1 MSHRHDSRQP
11 AVSLWAMPFL
21 FEKLVV
27 FQRAVE
33 LAVEIGELTDGFPRK
48 TRVLA
53 DQLNRAAISVPAN
66 IAEGNGRWGR
76 LDRRNYF
83 IIARGSLQE
92 CVALVEIASR
102 RGCISEVDG
111 THLKIRLDEIA
122 RMLAGLIDG
131 TDRRSH
137 P

>member
-1 MSHRHDSRQP
+1 
-11 AVSLWAMPFL
+11 MPFL

-27 FQRAVE
+27 YQRALE
-33 LAVEIGELTDGFPRK
+33 LAVDIGELTDSFPRK

-66 IAEGNGRWGR
+66 IAEGNGRWGK

-92 CVALVEIASR
+92 CVALIDIAWR
-102 RGCISEVDG
+102 RGCIDESVG
-111 THLKIRLDEIA
+111 KCLKARLEEIA
-122 RMLAGLIDG
+122 RMLAGLIAGIDQ
-131 TDRRSH
+131 RSPH
-137 P
+137 S

>member
-1 MSHRHDSRQP
+1 
-11 AVSLWAMPFL
+11 MPFL

-27 FQRAVE
+27 YQRAVQF
-33 LAVEIGELTDGFPRK
+33 AVEIGDLTDGFPPK
-48 TRVLA
+48 TRALA

-102 RGCISEVDG
+102 RGCISEAKG
-111 THLKIRLDEIA
+111 MLLKNRLEEIA

-131 TDRRSH
+131 TDRPNH
-137 P
+137 PSATLPA

>member
-1 MSHRHDSRQP
+1 
-11 AVSLWAMPFL
+11 MPFL
-21 FEKLVV
+21 FEKLIVY
-27 FQRAVE
+27 QRAVE

-102 RGCISEVDG
+102 RGCISEADG
-111 THLKIRLDEIA
+111 TRLKSRLDEIA
-122 RMLAGLIDG
+122 RMLAGLIEG
-131 TDRRSH
+131 TDRRTH